1 MCEYELLVTFHHAG
15 RRLERQLLR
24 GVGKTI
30 CAALGFNKEKC
41 FSLRAV
47 IWAVIKSLS
56 PGCKQE
62 RGVPWLKQKHG
73 RFVVSVSLGSY
84 GIT

>member
-1 MCEYELLVTFHHAG
+1 MQGTDWNASFCEVSA
-15 RRLERQLLR
+15 RRSALR
-24 GVGKTI
+24 WVLAKRNV
-30 CAALGFNKEKC
+30 FP
-41 FSLRAV
+41 LRAV